1 MDEAVRRV
9 ISRYMEGPN
18 EYSPYQGT
26 PWLEYLKLRSESI
39 DDPDSP
45 VYDMLEDVDELNP
58 PFIQVNPYDYMSPSD
73 KPKDQ
78 KDSPPFVNN
87 PIYPTEYGF
96 FSRPQ
101 LWDSPSSL
109 KEWRQVREEDWTTD
123 EDEQQPAISIT
134 RKKLSYDCDIEDPLI
149 HRVINLHLSDYH
161 PLIIDASKF
170 KDFLMVN
177 KLAATLNE
185 IERADKRHY
194 RSGIKRDRA
203 AKCVVEWINKNKPK
217 QYQGG
222 LFVYRVYTPGS
233 KYGRHNVYMQFLRGD
248 EKTKSYLNYP
258 VHIACTCPS
267 FLYWGAQ
274 FYAVQDGYMYMPAFR
289 ADLVSPRAHDVYS
302 VSLSGRNTKGRGF
315 NFRLCKHILAVMAQ
329 VSKAP
334 IRTHYRK
341 YPVVSPPSK
350 EMNKDVWKDLMGF
363 DFTEEEIKKRLKAD
377 KPSIPAYFRREN
389 ITPAVV
395 NWFNEVWLPRT
406 EDEKIRALKQF
417 RMYPE
422 RVYFFLIKEAY
433 LKRELGDKISDRLI
447 NEGFDIMDDVIQKD
461 NEAEPQTIYKEV
473 PSKRY
478 PKGTGP
484 ISPPGD
490 EENAIPAEKFLKS
503 EPGEIEPGEIEP
515 EEPEEKEPEEI
526 KEVKKQEKEKK
537 KIKETPSGIK
547 GVKGIT

>member
-1 MDEAVRRV
+1 MNEQVRRV
-9 ISRYMEGPN
+9 LARYMEGPN
-18 EYSPYQGT
+18 EYPPYQST
-26 PWLEYLKLRSESI
+26 PWLEYLKARSEGI
-39 DDPDSP
+39 NDPDSP
-45 VYDMLEDVDELNP
+45 VYDMLEDVDELNS
-58 PFIQVNPYDYMSPSD
+58 PFPQENPYDYVSPSD

-78 KDSPPFVNN
+78 KDSPPFVSN

-101 LWDSPSSL
+101 LWKNPSSL
-109 KEWRQVREEDWTTD
+109 KQWRDVREVDWTTD

-134 RKKLSYDCDIEDPLI
+134 RKKLSCDCGIDIPLI
-149 HRVINLHLSDYH
+149 HRVVNLHLSDYY
-161 PLIIDASKF
+161 PLIVDASEF

-185 IERADKRHY
+185 IERADRRHY

-203 AKCVVEWINKNKPK
+203 NRCVVEWINKNKPK

-248 EKTKSYLNYP
+248 EKVKSYLNYP

-267 FLYWGAQ
+267 FLFWGAQ
-274 FYAVQDGYMYMPAFR
+274 FYAVQNGYMYMPAFR
-289 ADLVSPRAHDVYS
+289 ADLVSPRAHDIYS
-302 VSLSGRNTKGRGF
+302 VSLSGRNSKGRGF
-315 NFRLCKHILAVMAQ
+315 NFRLCKHILAVMRE

-334 IRTHYRK
+334 IRAHYRK

-350 EMNKDVWKDLMGF
+350 DMNKEVWKELMKF
-363 DFTEEEIKKRLKAD
+363 DFTEDEIKRRLKAD
-377 KPSIPAYFRREN
+377 KPSIPAYFKREN

-395 NWFNEVWLPRT
+395 DWFNEVWLPRS

-417 RMYPE
+417 SMYPE

-433 LKRELGDKISDRLI
+433 LQRELGGRISDRLI
-447 NEGFDIMDDVIQKD
+447 NEGFDIMNDVVQKD
-461 NEAEPQTIYKEV
+461 NEAEPQSVYKDV

-490 EENAIPAEKFLKS
+490 EDNAIPAEEFIKGES
-503 EPGEIEPGEIEP
+503 EEIGP
-515 EEPEEKEPEEI
+515 EKPEEKKPKKI
-526 KEVKKQEKEKK
+526 KEVKKQKREKK
-537 KIKETPSGIK
+537 KIEETPSPIK
-547 GVKGIT
+547 GVKGVE